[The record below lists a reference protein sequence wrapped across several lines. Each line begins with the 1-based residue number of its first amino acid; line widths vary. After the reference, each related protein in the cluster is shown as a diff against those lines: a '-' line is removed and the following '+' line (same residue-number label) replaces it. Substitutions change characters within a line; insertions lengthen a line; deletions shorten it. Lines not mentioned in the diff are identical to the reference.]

1 MQNDFLA
8 ELAAISPRMRE
19 RVEMFQ
25 TMTEEQKMIYFS
37 EEVEVDD
44 ADYVGTTATL
54 DAGRG

>member
-37 EEVEVDD
+37 EGVQIDVFEQDEER
-44 ADYVGTTATL
+44 
-54 DAGRG
+54 RG